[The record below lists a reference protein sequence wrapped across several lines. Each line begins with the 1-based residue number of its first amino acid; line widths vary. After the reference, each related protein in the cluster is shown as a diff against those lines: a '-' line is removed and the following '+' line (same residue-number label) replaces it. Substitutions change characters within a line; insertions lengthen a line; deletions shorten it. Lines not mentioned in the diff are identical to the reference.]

1 MPRKKKKKGEEE
13 RIAELE
19 TALEEAEEKA
29 ESYLNQL
36 KYAKAD
42 LENLQKQT
50 RKRITEVMSRA
61 NGELLERLLP
71 IVDELGLASNQTG
84 NSDKVVDGVKMIHG
98 KLVKLFE
105 SEGVK
110 PIEALGQPFDPFR
123 HQAVLEVETSDHP
136 DGSVIEEIRRGYTY
150 KDRVLRASMVK
161 VARNPSPV
169 DVEEEKCIE

>member
-1 MPRKKKKKGEEE
+1 MPRKRKKGEEE

-19 TALEEAEEKA
+19 VALEEAGEKA

-71 IVDELGLASNQTG
+71 IVDELGLASNQIG

-98 KLVKLFE
+98 KLVRLLE

-150 KDRVLRASMVK
+150 KDRVLRASMQYL
-161 VARNPSPV
+161 ARNPSPV
-169 DVEEEKCIE
+169 DVKEEKCIE